1 MLNFR
6 DQNRK
11 CKKNKPKNK
20 GHILHASKTH
30 TLHIE
35 LHIILNMHMI

>member
-11 CKKNKPKNK
+11 CKKKTTKNR

-35 LHIILNMHMI
+35 LHIILYMHMI